1 MRCRGRRT
9 DRVCRVYAYGTARY
23 VLDGQQRV
31 AVFRVA
37 TARDVPGFSRERSQ
51 AVSVGRRGDPR
62 PRLVCVSGPPCE
74 RRLGCVDRV

>member
-1 MRCRGRRT
+1 M
-9 DRVCRVYAYGTARY
+9 CRVYAYGTARY

-51 AVSVGRRGDPR
+51 AASAGRRGDSR
-62 PRLVCVSGPPCE
+62 PRLVCVSGP
-74 RRLGCVDRV
+74 RARDG